1 MAYDSLRES
10 MKAIERKEVGLT
22 PKTVFALG
30 AALFLVTS
38 LLSAGT
44 ADTVAAEGG
53 EIRITPVLHGS
64 VQVEYGDKVIYVD
77 PWSRG
82 DYSKAPKADLI
93 LVTDIHGD
101 HLDVEMIAKLRQD
114 STVLVVPAAA
124 ADKVDGETVMGNGET
139 HELAGILI
147 EAVPMYNLKRGPEE
161 GGLFHE
167 KGRGNGYILTLGGQ
181 RLYLAGDTAC
191 IPEMRE
197 LTDIAVAFVPM
208 NLPYTMTPSEAA
220 ECVKAFQ
227 PKVVYPYHYRG
238 SDLGEFSAALE
249 DDSEIEVRIR
259 EWYPGS

>member
-1 MAYDSLRES
+1 MRPR
-10 MKAIERKEVGLT
+10 AIRAIGT
-22 PKTVFALG
+22 
-30 AALFLVTS
+30 ALFLVTS

-44 ADTVAAEGG
+44 VDTVPAEAGD
-53 EIRITPVLHGS
+53 IRITPILHGS
-64 VQVEYGDKVIYVD
+64 VQVEFGDTVIYVD

-82 DYSKAPKADLI
+82 DYSDAPQADLI

-124 ADKVDGETVMGNGET
+124 ADKVDGETVIENGET
-139 HELAGILI
+139 KELAGILV

-167 KGRGNGYILTLGGQ
+167 KGRGNGYILTLGGK
-181 RLYLAGDTAC
+181 RLYLSGDTAC
-191 IPEMRE
+191 TPEMRA

-208 NLPYTMTPSEAA
+208 NLPYTMPPSEAA

-238 SDLGEFSAALE
+238 SDLDEFSAALE
-249 DDSEIEVRIR
+249 NESEIEVRIR

>member
-1 MAYDSLRES
+1 
-10 MKAIERKEVGLT
+10 MKAIY
-22 PKTVFALG
+22 ALV
-30 AALFLVTS
+30 AALFVMTS

-53 EIRITPVLHGS
+53 DIRVTPILHGS
-64 VQVEYGDKVIYVD
+64 VQLEHGGKVIYVD

-82 DYSKAPKADLI
+82 DYSQAPKADLI

-101 HLDVEMIAKLRQD
+101 HLDVEMIDKLRQD

-124 ADKVDGETVMGNGET
+124 ADRVDGEIVMGNGET
-139 HELAGILI
+139 KELADILI
-147 EAVPMYNLKRGPEE
+147 ETVPMYNLTRGPEE

-167 KGRGNGYILTLGGQ
+167 KGRGNGYVLTLGG
-181 RLYLAGDTAC
+181 RRVYLAGDTAC
-191 IPEMRE
+191 TPEMRE
-197 LTDIAVAFVPM
+197 LADIDVAFVPM

-227 PKVVYPYHYRG
+227 PEVVYPYHYRG
-238 SDLGEFSAALE
+238 SDLGEFSSDLE
-249 DDSEIEVRIR
+249 DESEIEVRIR

>member
-1 MAYDSLRES
+1 
-10 MKAIERKEVGLT
+10 V
-22 PKTVFALG
+22 
-30 AALFLVTS
+30 FLVAS
-38 LLSAGT
+38 LLPAGT
-44 ADTVAAEGG
+44 VDTVPAEGG
-53 EIRITPVLHGS
+53 DIRITPILHGS
-64 VQVEYGDKVIYVD
+64 VQVEHGDTAIYVD

-82 DYSKAPKADLI
+82 DYSEAPKADLI

-114 STVLVVPAAA
+114 STVLVVPEAAA
-124 ADKVDGETVMGNGET
+124 AKVDGETVMGNGEKKQ
-139 HELAGILI
+139 LPGILI

-167 KGRGNGYILTLGGQ
+167 KGRGNGYILTLGGK

-191 IPEMRE
+191 TPEMQE
-197 LTDIAVAFVPM
+197 LSDIAVAFVPM

-227 PKVVYPYHYRG
+227 PEVVYPYHYRG
-238 SDLGEFSAALE
+238 SDLGEFSSALE
-249 DDSEIEVRIR
+249 DESEIEVRIR